1 MNREN
6 RPPPSQ
12 HESVFCDDD
21 DDDDD
26 EDAIGSTGLK
36 VPEACPPQNSLEIE
50 RKEPGERSKSVPEL
64 RHVPPVVS
72 SPLLSIQQHAGGSS
86 KKKAKDPLG
95 FNPVSSPRNPI
106 VDIIFIHGLGG
117 SSYRSWSWDHDP
129 RNFWPQWLSFEPE
142 LSNARIYT
150 FGYTAGV
157 GGPSNMMNILDFAKD
172 LLFKMKYEY
181 QRGPSIGSVSP
192 ILLAIDGSD
201 LCLIVTNHLR
211 DPLNGRP
218 NRKKSMSFRFLL
230 CFCSD
235 RFDGS
240 LVTPTRFGIA
250 DGWWIQK
257 PPNEPELTTVRDL

>member
-1 MNREN
+1 LNREN
-6 RPPPSQ
+6 RSPPPQ
-12 HESVFCDDD
+12 YESVFGD

-26 EDAIGSTGLK
+26 EDAIGSTDLK
-36 VPEACPPQNSLEIE
+36 ALEACGPQDSLEIKG
-50 RKEPGERSKSVPEL
+50 KEPGQRSQSVPEL
-64 RHVPPVVS
+64 RQIPRVVS
-72 SPLLSIQQHAGGSS
+72 SPLPSIQQHAGGGS

-129 RNFWPQWLSFEPE
+129 RNFWPQWLSLEPE

-150 FGYTAGV
+150 FGYTAGI

-181 QRGPSIGSVSP
+181 QRGPSIGSVST

-218 NRKKSMSFRFLL
+218 NRQKSMSFHFLL
-230 CFCSD
+230 LFLLGQVRPLS
-235 RFDGS
+235 RYS
-240 LVTPTRFGIA
+240 NKVWNSRQLVDSEA
-250 DGWWIQK
+250 
-257 PPNEPELTTVRDL
+257 PNEPELVTVLDL